1 MKRLVRLVTVLAW
14 VLAAT
19 SATAAGPVLAQQPAT
34 EAQGS
39 SAAMI
44 QTPGEVTPDPP
55 DFVLSEEGFVIVDG
69 DVGTSCPDFAR
80 DFEDDGALRTTNLD
94 QEMAQSV
101 LAQCEQAGFLTSGGP
116 PAPVDASTGER
127 LDYRELHQ
135 LTPAQLPAT
144 GGSVSLLPALVGG
157 VLLMPVLGF
166 ATVARRR
173 R

>member
-1 MKRLVRLVTVLAW
+1 MLATVSILV
-14 VLAAT
+14 AAP
-19 SATAAGPVLAQQPAT
+19 ALAQEEAT
-34 EAQGS
+34 EAQDSG
-39 SAAMI
+39 AAI
-44 QTPGEVTPDPP
+44 AVSPGEVTPDPP
-55 DFVLSEEGFVIVDG
+55 DFVLSEEGFVIIDG

-80 DFEDDGALRTTNLD
+80 DFEGDGSLRTNLD

-101 LAQCEQAGFLTSGGP
+101 LAQCEQTGFLTSGGP

-144 GGSVSLLPALVGG
+144 GGSVFLVPALVGG
-157 VLLMPVLGF
+157 ILLMPVLGF